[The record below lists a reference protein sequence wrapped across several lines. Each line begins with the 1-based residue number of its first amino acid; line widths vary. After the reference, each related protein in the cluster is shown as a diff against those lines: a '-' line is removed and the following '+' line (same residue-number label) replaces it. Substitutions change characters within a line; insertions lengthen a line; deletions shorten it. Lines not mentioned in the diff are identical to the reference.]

1 MQGIALQS
9 GWETFLLAAP
19 LVGMILVGVFR
30 LDQIASN
37 PKTQPGHRAKLAGP
51 SLSGPSLPGTDKT
64 GAALLTAPNSRPWP
78 TPNGRPVPTP
88 NT

>member
-30 LDQIASN
+30 LDQIATN
-37 PKTQPGHRAKLAGP
+37 PKSHGHLPRPTENNENGQIL
-51 SLSGPSLPGTDKT
+51 LSTPT
-64 GAALLTAPNSRPWP
+64 GAADP
-78 TPNGRPVPTP
+78 TRAIL
-88 NT
+88 

>member
-30 LDQIASN
+30 LDQRLDQIATN
-37 PKTQPGHRAKLAGP
+37 PK
-51 SLSGPSLPGTDKT
+51 
-64 GAALLTAPNSRPWP
+64 SRGIRPRP
-78 TPNGRPVPTP
+78 TENDENGRILLSDPAVTTRV
-88 NT
+88 N

>member
-9 GWETFLLAAP
+9 SWETILLAAP

-37 PKTQPGHRAKLAGP
+37 PKTHPGHRTKLTGP
-51 SLSGPSLPGTDKT
+51 SLSSPSLSGIAQKSGTHLSD
-64 GAALLTAPNSRPWP
+64 PNSRPWTNP
-78 TPNGRPVPTP
+78 GGPAVTTSSN
-88 NT
+88 

>member
-30 LDQIASN
+30 LDQIATN
-37 PKTQPGHRAKLAGP
+37 PKSRR
-51 SLSGPSLPGTDKT
+51 GT
-64 GAALLTAPNSRPWP
+64 NS
-78 TPNGRPVPTP
+78 TN
-88 NT
+88 